1 MKFCFLKINWTLI
14 LQIEYDIKESATGVD
29 NNDYTSTKRSRVNF
43 PVAGDFIYGGVAHQH
58 SGGTGAAL
66 YGKENIQFSEAGLS
80 SFRGCLDV
88 W

>member
-1 MKFCFLKINWTLI
+1 M
-14 LQIEYDIKESATGVD
+14 
-29 NNDYTSTKRSRVNF
+29 NF

-88 W
+88 